1 MKLKSLLE
9 GYAWERKAD
18 GSLPTLKDAIN
29 THQQH
34 LQEKSESIAQQQAA
48 AIALQ
53 AKRGEIPVSQL
64 TGASMQMYKGMS
76 EKQLEDFAKTKH
88 DGLRKHVD
96 ERAGNSSEGTI
107 LELVS
112 KAEDMVQ
119 NLRSNMST
127 NSVLQFE
134 EKMGYLEAFNELL
147 DILGDIGFEAEY
159 EE

>member
-1 MKLKSLLE
+1 MKLKSLLK

-53 AKRGEIPVSQL
+53 AKRGEIPVSKL
-64 TGASMQMYKGMS
+64 KGASKEMYKGMS
-76 EKQLEDFAKTKH
+76 EKDLEDFAKTKH
-88 DGLRKHVD
+88 ANLPKHVD
-96 ERAGNSSEGTI
+96 EQYGRSRESKI
-107 LELVS
+107 LDLVS
-112 KAEDMVQ
+112 SAEDMVQ

>member
-18 GSLPTLKDAIN
+18 GSLPTLKDAIS
-29 THQQH
+29 THQNN
-34 LQEKSESIAQQQAA
+34 LQEK
-48 AIALQ
+48 
-53 AKRGEIPVSQL
+53 
-64 TGASMQMYKGMS
+64 
-76 EKQLEDFAKTKH
+76 EDFVKTKH
-88 DGLRKHVD
+88 ANLPKHVD
-96 ERAGNSSEGTI
+96 EQRDGSRESKI
-107 LELVS
+107 LDLVS
-112 KAEDMVQ
+112 KAEDMIQ

-127 NSVLQFE
+127 NSVLQFQ